1 MDSKEDFSTGIMKR
15 PLEQEDDDSSMKRA
29 RGSGPK
35 IELRILLQSKN
46 AGAIIGKGGSNIKRL
61 REHFK
66 ASVTVPDCTGPER
79 ILTIG
84 ADIDTALD
92 CLADIIPS
100 LEDYKQFSND
110 EYDCEIRILV
120 HQSQAGCII
129 GRAGFKIK
137 ELREKTGANI
147 KVYSTCCAQST
158 DRVVAIS
165 GRPPVVIAC
174 INVIYELLEMA
185 PPKGVN
191 QPYDPHNY
199 DEYYAHDYGGY
210 TIAEGGRGKLPRG
223 APPPPPRGGVS
234 PLMSPQ
240 IRGRGTAGGM
250 GDMGMG
256 GSGSMSRG
264 GLPSLT
270 GGRNNM
276 GAALPYGSGGGGS
289 GGRDD
294 GLQELGGMRNAMNGS
309 MGARAGRGGDNRFG
323 NPARGNSGQGFYG
336 GQQNFAQDSM
346 GGMGNQGMMF
356 GMEQTTTTQVTI
368 PKELAG
374 AIIGRCGTRITD
386 VRRQSGAQVVIDE
399 ALPGS
404 SDRIITITGTQEQ
417 IDAAQFL
424 LQSSVRKYSDKF

>member
-1 MDSKEDFSTGIMKR
+1 
-15 PLEQEDDDSSMKRA
+15 MKRA
-29 RGSGPK
+29 RGDGPR

-46 AGAIIGKGGSNIKRL
+46 AGAIIGKSGSNIKRL
-61 REHFK
+61 REDFK

-84 ADIDTALD
+84 ADIDTALE
-92 CLADIIPS
+92 CLMDIIPS
-100 LEDYKQFSND
+100 LEDYKQFSD
-110 EYDCEIRILV
+110 SDFDCEMRVLV

-147 KVYSTCCAQST
+147 KVYSTCCPQST

-165 GRPPVVIAC
+165 GRPVVVTDC
-174 INVIYELLEMA
+174 IRNIYKLLEMA

-240 IRGRGTAGGM
+240 MRGRGTSGGM
-250 GDMGMG
+250 GDMGRG

-276 GAALPYGSGGGGS
+276 GAALPYGNGGLGGN

-294 GLQELGGMRNAMNGS
+294 GNLPALGGMRGAMNGN
-309 MGARAGRGGDNRFG
+309 MGARGGRGGDNRFV
-323 NPARGNSGQGFYG
+323 NPGRGGSGQGFYG

-346 GGMGNQGMMF
+346 GGMGQQGMMF

-368 PKELAG
+368 PKDLAG
-374 AIIGRCGTRITD
+374 AIIGRGGNRITE

-404 SDRIITITGTQEQ
+404 NDRIITITGTQEQ

-424 LQSSVRKYSDKF
+424 LQNSVRKFSEKY

>member
-1 MDSKEDFSTGIMKR
+1 MDSKEGIMKR

-240 IRGRGTAGGM
+240 IRGR
-250 GDMGMG
+250 
-256 GSGSMSRG
+256 
-264 GLPSLT
+264 
-270 GGRNNM
+270 
-276 GAALPYGSGGGGS
+276 
-289 GGRDD
+289 
-294 GLQELGGMRNAMNGS
+294 NAMNGS

>member
-1 MDSKEDFSTGIMKR
+1 MDLAKEGMMKR
-15 PLEQEDDDSSMKRA
+15 PLEDDEEDSSMKRA
-29 RGSGPK
+29 RGDGPR
-35 IELRILLQSKN
+35 IELRVLLQSKN
-46 AGAIIGKGGSNIKRL
+46 AGAIIGKSGSNIKRL
-61 REHFK
+61 REDFK

-84 ADIDTALD
+84 ADIDTALE
-92 CLADIIPS
+92 CLIDVIPS
-100 LEDYKQFSND
+100 LEDYKQFSD
-110 EYDCEIRILV
+110 SDFDCEMRTLV

-147 KVYSTCCAQST
+147 KVYSTCCPQST

-165 GRPPVVIAC
+165 GRPVVVTDC
-174 INVIYELLEMA
+174 IRNIYKLLEMA

-240 IRGRGTAGGM
+240 MRGSSPRGAMNG
-250 GDMGMG
+250 
-256 GSGSMSRG
+256 
-264 GLPSLT
+264 
-270 GGRNNM
+270 NM
-276 GAALPYGSGGGGS
+276 GARG
-289 GGRDD
+289 
-294 GLQELGGMRNAMNGS
+294 
-309 MGARAGRGGDNRFG
+309 GRGGETRFV
-323 NPARGNSGQGFYG
+323 NPGRGGGGQGFYG

-346 GGMGNQGMMF
+346 GGMGQQGMMF
-356 GMEQTTTTQVTI
+356 GMEQATTTQVTI
-368 PKELAG
+368 PKDLAG
-374 AIIGRCGTRITD
+374 AIIGRGGNRITE

-404 SDRIITITGTQEQ
+404 NDRIITITGSQEQ

-424 LQSSVRKYSDKF
+424 LQNSVRKFSEKY